1 MKKVSLR
8 DFQLR
13 PSDYLDKLPIVLTR
27 YGKEV
32 AVVHPRE
39 TIEEITRAAE
49 EIASEVFGTR
59 RGFCKGHFEKGVEYD
74 LKKVAYEDVNGAEA
88 EPKWLCPDC
97 IKKMEGEVKRNGGR
111 IIYK

>member
-1 MKKVSLR
+1 MDEINVR
-8 DFQLR
+8 DFRKKL
-13 PSDYLDKLPIVLTR
+13 SFYLDNPPIAISKRGMVCAYLVKELPVEEKR
-27 YGKEV
+27 VHKEEES
-32 AVVHPRE
+32 VHK
-39 TIEEITRAAE
+39 TL
-49 EIASEVFGTR
+49 

-97 IKKMEGEVKRNGGR
+97 IEKMKSEVRRNGGK